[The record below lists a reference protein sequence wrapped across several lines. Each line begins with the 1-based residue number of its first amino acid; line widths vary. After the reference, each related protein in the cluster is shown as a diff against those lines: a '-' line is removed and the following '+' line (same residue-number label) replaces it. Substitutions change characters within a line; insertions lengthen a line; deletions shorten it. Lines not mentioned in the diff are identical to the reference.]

1 MGSRPREGGFAKEKL
16 YSFLNYFFSSLCKP
30 QKYLIIAWPQSRQH
44 PPPQNTQVD
53 DRCVGPFQERVPC
66 LEAPGS
72 CPGFLSQAPGPLP
85 AGAVSI
91 STLILLRM
99 LRQGPL
105 VVFRLQSSRSTM
117 QA

>member
-1 MGSRPREGGFAKEKL
+1 VSDELWDSGVPCVR
-16 YSFLNYFFSSLCKP
+16 FSSNIYK
-30 QKYLIIAWPQSRQH
+30 
-44 PPPQNTQVD
+44 
-53 DRCVGPFQERVPC
+53 C

-91 STLILLRM
+91 STLPWLQM

-105 VVFRLQSSRSTM
+105 VGSGCKIYG
-117 QA
+117 

>member
-53 DRCVGPFQERVPC
+53 DRCEMVVVSQA
-66 LEAPGS
+66 EANRIAES
-72 CPGFLSQAPGPLP
+72 DGFLVHSNVLGHTYGVTRAALARAQATGQ
-85 AGAVSI
+85 VC
-91 STLILLRM
+91 
-99 LRQGPL
+99 
-105 VVFRLQSSRSTM
+105 V
-117 QA
+117 